1 MWLVKDSGVPE
12 GSKLSLTLGLSH
24 FCRIAAVPRPLRL
37 QVTTSRQTERTEFAL
52 SFGFRSCSPAPHDDR
67 SGAVSLVPL
76 GACSG
81 GRIAQF
87 VATNSQRR
95 SRKRQCRPAFRA
107 QYSVGWNY
115 SPPITVT
122 RKGFA
127 TYTAFN

>member
-76 GACSG
+76 GRLQWGSYCTVCGNELATSQPQETMQTCFSCTGRGSILYHAC
-81 GRIAQF
+81 
-87 VATNSQRR
+87 VN
-95 SRKRQCRPAFRA
+95 
-107 QYSVGWNY
+107 
-115 SPPITVT
+115 
-122 RKGFA
+122 
-127 TYTAFN
+127 